1 MENQYHAGPIEPLE
15 LLVGNKRFSKK
26 LHITE
31 GLVVRNMDEAILK
44 KTILLMMERDALEN
58 MIFEHTFQKKI
69 LMRFTELSKNQP
81 TVIKIIGMEGE
92 IMPSTIGNFTG
103 MNKSSLTRMIDD
115 LEKKGMVF
123 RKNDPEDRRKV
134 LVSLT
139 NKGLEC
145 CNHFNEI
152 LDEILRHAD
161 EKDVNEYLQS
171 LETTVRIL
179 NNIDRRRI

>member
-1 MENQYHAGPIEPLE
+1 M
-15 LLVGNKRFSKK
+15 
-26 LHITE
+26 
-31 GLVVRNMDEAILK
+31 K
-44 KTILLMMERDALEN
+44 KTILLMMERDALDN

-69 LMRFTELSKNQP
+69 LSRFKELSKNQP
-81 TVIKIIGMEGE
+81 MVIKIIGMESE
-92 IMPSTIGNFTG
+92 IMPSTIGNYTG
-103 MNKSSLTRMIDD
+103 MEKSSLTRMIDD

-139 NKGLEC
+139 DKGMEC
-145 CNHFNEI
+145 YNYFNEI
-152 LDEILRHAD
+152 VDELLELVD

-179 NNIDRRRI
+179 NKIAHRRI